1 MRKLQAVVHG
11 GLIIGFTAIGTA
23 CATQVPN
30 PEENGIKPLA
40 ITVDQPAYAGEPIW
54 VHAPAGRYF
63 IRYPFY
69 SYIGFIGCNRVELR
83 YEGEAMKPWAMPS
96 DMISYEG
103 ILCGSA
109 APRGSPPD
117 RLPLHVL
124 FPILKPGHYAVRWVI
139 EEPDFENAKKGIYLR
154 DSADSGWIPFTV
166 LEPTPEERE
175 NWLNG
180 LLAKPPTDP
189 GLLAGDYIPSLVSA
203 APDERAM
210 QVIAGQLYSSNSMVT
225 AIATSA
231 LRFFPEA
238 SVRDVIFH
246 LIEKNGPS
254 EALANILGMDSFGVA
269 SDSRRTLAAHICF
282 GYLGS
287 QDPEQQAAAIKALQV
302 IAYFPGERLPAEPS
316 LVAETD
322 QKVLEAAPGII
333 TANKDSPMGHLVVYL
348 GLMRSDRA
356 HQLLERIA
364 FSTNPAAEQ
373 ARIALLWHPEPGD
386 LSKVGAAMFEAGKTD
401 DGREVSQIPYSLVR
415 VYGDEA
421 IPIVR
426 RAMNDSP
433 YIFVRTSAA
442 EELVRK
448 NDPAAFGFF
457 LDAIVNNRWAENSA
471 YRGELIRFLKDA
483 FPADLP
489 PTANRDVVVRFLR
502 KHSKAN

>member
-1 MRKLQAVVHG
+1 MRKLQAIVHG
-11 GLIIGFTAIGTA
+11 GLIFGFTAVGTA
-23 CATQVPN
+23 GATQVPH
-30 PEENGIKPLA
+30 PEENGMKPLA

-54 VHAPAGRYF
+54 IHAPAGKYF

-69 SYIGFIGCNRVELR
+69 SYIGYVGCNRVELR

-109 APRGSPPD
+109 AQRGSPPD

-124 FPILKPGHYAVRWVI
+124 YPILKPGRYAVRWVI
-139 EEPDFENAKKGIYLR
+139 EEPNFENAKNGVFLK
-154 DSADSGWIPFTV
+154 DFADSGWTPFTV
-166 LEPTPEERE
+166 LGPTPEERQ
-175 NWLNG
+175 NWLSR

-189 GLLAGDYIPSLVSA
+189 GLLAGDYIPSLVAA
-203 APDERAM
+203 APDEQAM
-210 QVIAGQLYSSNSMVT
+210 QAIAGQLYSSNSMVT

-238 SVRDVIFH
+238 SVRDAIFH

-254 EALANILGMDSFGVA
+254 EAIANILGMDSFGVA
-269 SDSRRTLAAHICF
+269 SDSRRTRAAHICF

-287 QDPEQQAAAIKALQV
+287 QNPEQQAAAIKALQV

-322 QKVLEAAPGII
+322 QKVLEAAPGIV
-333 TANKDSPMGHLVVYL
+333 TANEDAPMRHLAVYL

-364 FSTNPAAEQ
+364 SSASPAAEQ

-386 LSKVGAAMFEAGKTD
+386 LSKVGAAMFEAGKAD
-401 DGREVSQIPYSLVR
+401 DGRELSPIPYSLVQ

-448 NDPAAFGFF
+448 NDPAAFAFF
-457 LDAIVNNRWAENSA
+457 RDAIVNNRWAENSA
-471 YRGELIRFLKDA
+471 YQGELIRFLKDA
-483 FPADLP
+483 FPTDLP
-489 PTANRDVVVRFLR
+489 PTANRDSVVRFLR
-502 KHSKAN
+502 ARSKAN

>member
-1 MRKLQAVVHG
+1 MRKLQAIVHG
-11 GLIIGFTAIGTA
+11 GLIFGFTAIGTA
-23 CATQVPN
+23 GATQLPH
-30 PEENGIKPLA
+30 PEANGIKPLA

-54 VHAPAGRYF
+54 VHAQAGKYF

-83 YEGEAMKPWAMPS
+83 YEGEAMEPWAMPS
-96 DMISYEG
+96 DMVSFEG
-103 ILCGSA
+103 NPCGSA

-333 TANKDSPMGHLVVYL
+333 TANKDSPMRHLVVYL

-373 ARIALLWHPEPGD
+373 ARSALLWHPEPGD

-471 YRGELIRFLKDA
+471 YQGELIRFLKDA